1 MNKLIKMILESKSIE
16 PEEKQEREIAK
27 AYNKAE
33 LRKKNQIR
41 KAEGKKVKEKVKTEA
56 RYKTKA
62 DRYFSRVV
70 RSI

>member
-1 MNKLIKMILESKSIE
+1 MFRIILIFLIFFYFPSKG
-16 PEEKQEREIAK
+16 QD
-27 AYNKAE
+27 YFF
-33 LRKKNQIR
+33 
-41 KAEGKKVKEKVKTEA
+41 AEGKKVKEKVKTEA